1 MPALLPIKESQR
13 AVVSEVSKAL
23 QPHFSAIQTDWR
35 NRMFG
40 EFHLDG
46 RAMAALERLTIGT
59 GYRLFSH
66 DNIKTFEENTN
77 YYGKRLAK
85 LQVDTRVISRALDIY
100 LELLGPYLREMFSA
114 ERFGEVIAALE
125 RFSSATYV
133 AVSAAYFD
141 TQKSESAALLAV
153 LDAELSAASLNA
165 LLERVLQI
173 TTETFRASLGVILLR
188 EGDAP
193 VLRARS
199 HVGFGSGIEDIEID
213 FGTGFSGQIAASGEP
228 GILPD
233 ISESHGRLNPFC
245 RDKAQA
251 LWGVPLKAGDRVIGV
266 MLIGFAKPYFWLP
279 TERELLRAIAD
290 RSALAIQRA
299 GMTEALRERE
309 ARIAELSGHLLRAQ
323 EEERKRISRELHDE
337 TGQALMVIRLYLG
350 MLESTVTARAAKT
363 KIQETLEV
371 VDRTIEGIRRIIGRL
386 SPLVLQ
392 ELGLI
397 AAIRKEAKDLAK
409 SAGVKAKV
417 TVGENV
423 GRLSPV
429 TETAVYRVVQEAL
442 HNVAKHSQ
450 ATTVTI
456 QLRRDGEI
464 VKLCIEDD
472 GVGIKAQKPN
482 PGRRSFGL
490 AGMRERIT
498 TLGGSLKVGPAERI
512 TDGLGTR
519 IEVTVP
525 ASSSGDWHDR
535 GLSMVQD
542 QLDVQSKG
550 AIS

>member
-13 AVVSEVSKAL
+13 AIVDQISQAL
-23 QPHFSAIQTDWR
+23 QPHFSALRTDWR
-35 NRMFG
+35 KQMFA
-40 EFHLDG
+40 EFQLDG

-59 GYRLFSH
+59 GFRVFSH
-66 DNIKTFEENTN
+66 SDVEVFHENAS
-77 YYGKRLAK
+77 YYGRRLAK

-100 LELLGPYLREMFSA
+100 LELLNPYVRKMFEGSRQA
-114 ERFGEVIAALE
+114 ELITTLDK
-125 RFSSATYV
+125 FSYATYV
-133 AVSAAYFD
+133 AVSGAYFD
-141 TQKSESAALLAV
+141 NQKDESAALLSV
-153 LDAELSAASLNA
+153 LDAELSANGLNA

-173 TTETFRASLGVILLR
+173 TTQTFRASIGIILLR
-188 EGDAP
+188 DGDLP
-193 VLRARS
+193 LLRARAQ
-199 HVGFGSGIEDIEID
+199 VGFGSEVDNLEVE
-213 FGTGFSGQIAASGEP
+213 FGTGFSGLIAATGEP

-233 ISESHGRLNPFC
+233 VTQSHGVLNPFC
-245 RDKAQA
+245 RDKAEA
-251 LWGVPLKAGDRVIGV
+251 LWGVPLKAGEKVIGV
-266 MLIGFAKPYFWLP
+266 MLIGFEKPYAWLP
-279 TERELLRAIAD
+279 TEHELLRAIAD

-299 GMTEALRERE
+299 GMTDALRERE

-350 MLESTVTARAAKT
+350 MLETTVTNRASKT
-363 KIQETLEV
+363 KIHETLEV

-442 HNVAKHSQ
+442 HNVAKHAN

-456 QLRRDGEI
+456 QLRREAEL
-464 VKLCIEDD
+464 VRLCIEDD

-490 AGMRERIT
+490 AGMRERIS
-498 TLGGSLKVGPAERI
+498 TLGGSLKVSAAARNGSSH
-512 TDGLGTR
+512 GTR
-519 IEVTVP
+519 IDVSVP
-525 ASSSGDWHDR
+525 AASAGDWHDR
-535 GLSMVQD
+535 GLTTMQD
-542 QLDVQSKG
+542 SPEAQAKG
-550 AIS
+550 TN

>member
-13 AVVSEVSKAL
+13 EIVNQISQAL
-23 QPHFSAIQTDWR
+23 QPHFSAIRANWR
-35 NRMFG
+35 NQMFS
-40 EFHLDG
+40 EFQLDG

-59 GYRLFSH
+59 GFRVFSH
-66 DNIKTFEENTN
+66 SDVEVFHENAS

-100 LELLGPYLREMFSA
+100 LELLDPSLRQIFDSD
-114 ERFGEVIAALE
+114 RLTEVIAALDK
-125 RFSSATYV
+125 FSYATYV
-133 AVSAAYFD
+133 AVSGAYFD
-141 TQKSESAALLAV
+141 NQQAESAALLSV
-153 LDAELSAASLNA
+153 LDAELSASGLDA

-173 TTETFRASLGVILLR
+173 TTQTFRASIGIILLR

-193 VLRARS
+193 LLRARS
-199 HVGFGSGIEDIEID
+199 HVGFGSEVDNLEIE

-233 ISESHGRLNPFC
+233 IMESNSVLNPFC

-251 LWGVPLKAGDRVIGV
+251 LWGVPLKTGEKVIGV
-266 MLIGFAKPYFWLP
+266 LLIGFAKPYVWLP
-279 TERELLRAIAD
+279 TEHELLRAIAD

-299 GMTEALRERE
+299 SMTDALRERE

-350 MLESTVTARAAKT
+350 MLESTVTNRTAKT
-363 KIQETLEV
+363 KIHETLDV

-417 TVGENV
+417 SVGENV

-429 TETAVYRVVQEAL
+429 TETAIYRVVQEAL
-442 HNVAKHSQ
+442 HNVAKHAN

-456 QLRRDGEI
+456 QLRREAEL

-482 PGRRSFGL
+482 PGRQSFGL
-490 AGMRERIT
+490 AGMRERIS
-498 TLGGSLKVGPAERI
+498 TLGGSLEVGSAARN
-512 TDGLGTR
+512 GSGAGTK

-525 ASSSGDWHDR
+525 ATSTGEWHDR
-535 GLSMVQD
+535 GLTTLRQPLEA
-542 QLDVQSKG
+542 QAKG
-550 AIS
+550 SS

>member
-13 AVVSEVSKAL
+13 GIVHQISQVLE
-23 QPHFSAIQTDWR
+23 PHFPAIRDGWR
-35 NRMFG
+35 GRMFA
-40 EFHLDG
+40 EFQLDG

-59 GYRLFSH
+59 GFKVFSH
-66 DNIKTFEENTN
+66 NDVETFHENAN
-77 YYGKRLAK
+77 YYGTRLAK

-100 LELLGPYLREMFSA
+100 LELLRPYLRNSFE
-114 ERFGEVIAALE
+114 GDHLTEVINAVDK
-125 RFSSATYV
+125 FSYATYV
-133 AVSAAYFD
+133 AVSGAYFD
-141 TQKSESAALLAV
+141 NQKSESAALLAV
-153 LDAELSAASLNA
+153 LDAELSASGLDG

-173 TTETFRASLGVILLR
+173 TTQTFRASLGIILLR
-188 EGDAP
+188 DADTP
-193 VLRARS
+193 ILRARA
-199 HVGFGSGIEDIEID
+199 HVGFGAEVDNLEIE
-213 FGTGFSGQIAASGEP
+213 FGTGFSGHIAETGEP

-233 ISESHGRLNPFC
+233 ITDSHGLLNPFC

-251 LWGVPLKAGDRVIGV
+251 LWGVPLKAGEKVIGV
-266 MLIGFAKPYFWLP
+266 ILIGFAKPYFWLP
-279 TERELLRAIAD
+279 TEHELLRAIAD

-350 MLESTVTARAAKT
+350 MLEGTVTNRTSKN

-442 HNVAKHSQ
+442 HNVAKHANAS
-450 ATTVTI
+450 TVTI
-456 QLRRDGEI
+456 SLRRDGDL

-472 GVGIKAQKPN
+472 GVGIKAQKSN

-490 AGMRERIT
+490 AGMRERIS
-498 TLGGSLKVGPAERI
+498 TLGGTLKVGPASRNAERS
-512 TDGLGTR
+512 GTR
-519 IEVTVP
+519 IEVSVP
-525 ASSSGDWHDR
+525 AASAGDWHDR
-535 GLSMVQD
+535 GLTMAQQATEASV
-542 QLDVQSKG
+542 KG
-550 AIS
+550 TI

>member
-13 AVVSEVSKAL
+13 GVVNQISQAL
-23 QPHFSAIQTDWR
+23 QPHFSAIRAKWR
-35 NRMFG
+35 EQMFA
-40 EFHLDG
+40 EFQLDG

-59 GYRLFSH
+59 GFRVFSH
-66 DNIKTFEENTN
+66 GDVEVFHENAS

-85 LQVDTRVISRALDIY
+85 MQVDTRVISRALDIY
-100 LELLGPYLREMFSA
+100 LELLAPLLPQMFEG
-114 ERFGEVIAALE
+114 ERLTEVITALDK
-125 RFSSATYV
+125 FSYATYV
-133 AVSAAYFD
+133 AVSGAYFD
-141 TQKSESAALLAV
+141 NQKSESAALLSV
-153 LDAELSAASLNA
+153 LDAELSASGLDG
-165 LLERVLQI
+165 LLDRVLQI
-173 TTETFRASLGVILLR
+173 TTETFRASIGIILLR
-188 EGDAP
+188 EGDTP
-193 VLRARS
+193 LLRARA
-199 HVGFGSGIEDIEID
+199 HVGFGPEVDNIEIE
-213 FGTGFSGQIAASGEP
+213 FGTGFSGQIAATGEP

-233 ISESHGRLNPFC
+233 INESHGVLNPFC

-251 LWGVPLKAGDRVIGV
+251 LWGVPLKTGDKVIGV
-266 MLIGFAKPYFWLP
+266 MLIGFTKPYSWLP
-279 TERELLRAIAD
+279 TEHDLLRAIAD

-299 GMTEALRERE
+299 GMTDALRERE

-350 MLESTVTARAAKT
+350 MLESTVSTRTAKT
-363 KIQETLEV
+363 KIHETLDV

-417 TVGENV
+417 NVGENV

-442 HNVAKHSQ
+442 HNVAKHAN

-456 QLRRDGEI
+456 QLGREGEL

-472 GVGIKAQKPN
+472 GVGIKQNQKPN

-498 TLGGSLKVGPAERI
+498 TLGGSLKVGAATQGEEP
-512 TDGLGTR
+512 GGTR
-519 IEVTVP
+519 IEVVVP
-525 ASSSGDWHDR
+525 AASAGEWHDR
-535 GLSMVQD
+535 GLTSMQESSEVKRK
-542 QLDVQSKG
+542 S
-550 AIS
+550 AI

>member
-13 AVVSEVSKAL
+13 EIVNQISQAL
-23 QPHFSAIQTDWR
+23 QPHFAEIRAQWR
-35 NRMFG
+35 SQMFS
-40 EFHLDG
+40 EFQLDG

-59 GYRLFSH
+59 GFRVFSH
-66 DNIKTFEENTN
+66 SDVAVFHENASYN
-77 YYGKRLAK
+77 GKRLAK

-100 LELLGPYLREMFSA
+100 LELLAPSLRDTFGG
-114 ERFGEVIAALE
+114 ERLTEVISALDA
-125 RFSSATYV
+125 FSYATYV
-133 AVSAAYFD
+133 AVSGAYFD
-141 TQKSESAALLAV
+141 NQKSESAALLSV
-153 LDAELSAASLNA
+153 LDAELSASGLDA
-165 LLERVLQI
+165 LLERVLLI
-173 TTETFRASLGVILLR
+173 TTETFRASIGIILLR
-188 EGDAP
+188 DGDAP
-193 VLRARS
+193 TLRARAQ
-199 HVGFGSGIEDIEID
+199 VGFGPDVENIEIE

-233 ISESHGRLNPFC
+233 ISDSHGLLNPFC
-245 RDKAQA
+245 RDKAKA
-251 LWGVPLKAGDRVIGV
+251 LWGVPLKTGDKVIGV
-266 MLIGFAKPYFWLP
+266 MLIGFEKPYGWLP
-279 TERELLRAIAD
+279 TEHELLRAIAD

-299 GMTEALRERE
+299 GMTDALRERE

-350 MLESTVTARAAKT
+350 MLESTVSTRASKT
-363 KIQETLEV
+363 KIHETLDV

-417 TVGENV
+417 SVGDNV

-442 HNVAKHSQ
+442 HNVAKHAN

-456 QLRRDGEI
+456 QLRREGELL
-464 VKLCIEDD
+464 KLCIEDD
-472 GVGIKAQKPN
+472 GVGIKQSQKPN

-490 AGMRERIT
+490 AGMRERIS
-498 TLGGSLKVGPAERI
+498 TLGGTLKVGSAGS
-512 TDGLGTR
+512 TDEGSGTR
-519 IEVTVP
+519 IEVVVP
-525 ASSSGDWHDR
+525 AASAGDWHDR
-535 GLSMVQD
+535 GLTTLQESAEVRAK
-542 QLDVQSKG
+542 S
-550 AIS
+550 AI